1 MLLSAFTAVLS
12 LTPSIRDALIARAN
26 SLYFALAELLCV
38 GMVSMSLPVHLVV
51 RQAKFHQFHQL
62 TFTEEVSKYYGRTQK
77 GDKINLTSGG
87 YVTID
92 KELGRGGQ
100 GIVYLVDLNGEK
112 KALKW
117 YLNAPDDKFYKN
129 LEHNI
134 MNGAPSQAFLW
145 PEYLTKKRRAA
156 MGMS

>member
-1 MLLSAFTAVLS
+1 MT
-12 LTPSIRDALIARAN
+12 
-26 SLYFALAELLCV
+26 EL
-38 GMVSMSLPVHLVV
+38 
-51 RQAKFHQFHQL
+51 K
-62 TFTEEVSKYYGRTQK
+62 K
-77 GDKINLTSGG
+77 GDKVNLTSGG
-87 YVTID
+87 HVTIE

-134 MNGAPSQAFLW
+134 MSGAPSDAFLW
-145 PEYLTKKRRAA
+145 PEYLTKKR
-156 MGMS
+156 MGVTDMS